1 MLCVESFHAGARAL
15 RLELKNN
22 KDKLNFFSICLVAV
36 ICLSCCFS
44 FLGTERSAASAPS
57 KHFQANIRCVPS
69 GLAAMRGVFVG
80 LSFCCVLK
88 TFALRRY
95 PSAAL
100 LSKRFKVLCCYE
112 IQADFIF
119 VGLSF
124 CCVLKTFALR
134 CYPSAALLSKRFKV
148 LCCYE
153 IQADYM
159 TIHCVVC

>member
-1 MLCVESFHAGARAL
+1 M
-15 RLELKNN
+15 
-22 KDKLNFFSICLVAV
+22 I

-57 KHFQANIRCVPS
+57 KHFQANIRYVPS
-69 GLAAMRGVFVG
+69 GLAAMRGV
-80 LSFCCVLK
+80 
-88 TFALRRY
+88 
-95 PSAAL
+95 
-100 LSKRFKVLCCYE
+100 
-112 IQADFIF
+112 F

-153 IQADYM
+153 IQADFM